1 MAGPDFDE
9 KTKRTAADRV
19 GNRCTICDKPT
30 HGPSEDPKKA
40 TNLGEAAHIL
50 GKKRGA
56 PRYDPGMTDVERA
69 DIDNALWA
77 CRNCHGRFDKDY
89 LHYTVEALRSL
100 RASAEDRARERQCQ
114 ISDSPVKPLLSRI
127 PQKWCHE
134 TTNDH
139 TYVRRAG
146 TVSQLNAWFNEP
158 STRAISL
165 IGIGGAG
172 KTALVGHWLKVD
184 NQDLIRE
191 VRGLFYWSFYVE
203 KDVDQFLLALIG
215 FIEDLGTNFES
226 KLDRTDP
233 LGALEIHFPRLPPLV
248 LLLDGLEVL
257 QQAVSEGRTYGT
269 FIDAKLRDFIQLVA
283 YAKLPWI
290 CISTSRFPI
299 TDLDYT
305 PNTKCL
311 SLFRLEDE
319 EGADVLNQNGVL
331 GTEDDRR
338 KVTHYLE
345 GHPLALRIFAASIPR
360 ELRATPNQHL
370 SNVFDVAILN
380 NKFLDKLF
388 RLLDF
393 YAGSLEISQR
403 AMIQALSLFRSPVP
417 QPTLAILVPTLTDKF
432 VGDTVSL
439 ELALT
444 TELGRLVSSG
454 LVIRDKRANTDVYAC
469 HPIVRDYFRRDLLG
483 QGDTGRAAIDILTSR
498 PDDLGI
504 QGASNLEPLIL
515 ACEALLLSGD
525 ASAAVELHVAR
536 FKKGH
541 VFISGGLLAEGKRI
555 YDAFERFAIDRPKVL
570 AHAQETLVARRK
582 TNFDVIYFR
591 NGAILFNILLGELA
605 DAEQLINVQLLQI
618 TGSGR
623 APTYNLQAL
632 LAFCHGDYTT
642 AAQIAD
648 SAVRAA
654 MQTLYP
660 TGVADLIH
668 AKAHYLRL
676 KAFVLLGLDQE
687 ARKANKALLE
697 VRHQLDSADGQILLD
712 LAQLWLASQGNR
724 DSCSKAADAALAKLP
739 MLHEDHLAL
748 EARLIAAR
756 WYILDQQPKRLAGD
770 LIDEVYHHAV
780 KQSYPYPMISSQ
792 IMREYHAYYLGK
804 PSSPYRLKQAAT
816 LAEAGH
822 MYGLQ
827 AEALWVQ
834 LLLEDN
840 PKVQATMRQN
850 IDQLIN
856 RRGYTTLSKI
866 YPARVIKTKPQKR
879 RRTSASGRKRTD

>member
-1 MAGPDFDE
+1 MAVPDFDE

-30 HGPSEDPKKA
+30 HGPNEDPKKA
-40 TNLGEAAHIL
+40 TNLGEAAHIR
-50 GKKRGA
+50 GKRRGA
-56 PRYDPGMTDVERA
+56 PRYDSGMTDVERA

-89 LHYTVEALRSL
+89 LHYNVEALRSL
-100 RASAEDRARERQCQ
+100 RASAENRARERQCQ

-127 PQKWCHE
+127 PQKWYHE

-158 STRAISL
+158 SIRAISL

-191 VRGLFYWSFYVE
+191 VKGLFYWSFYVE
-203 KDVDQFLLALIG
+203 KDVDQFLLALIS
-215 FIEDLGTNFES
+215 FFEELDTNLEF

-233 LGALEIHFPRLPPLV
+233 LGALELHFPKLPPLV

-283 YAKLPWI
+283 YAKLPWL
-290 CISTSRFPI
+290 CISTSRFRI
-299 TDLDYT
+299 TDLDHT

-311 SLFRLEDE
+311 SLVCLENE
-319 EGADVLNQNGVL
+319 EGAEVLNQNGVL
-331 GTEDDRR
+331 GTEEDRR
-338 KVTHYLE
+338 KVTRYLE

-370 SNVFDVAILN
+370 RNVFDVTIPN
-380 NKFLDKLF
+380 NRFLDKLF

-393 YAGSLEISQR
+393 YAGSLEIFQR
-403 AMIQALSLFRSPVP
+403 AMIQALSLFRSPVH
-417 QPTLAILVPTLTDKF
+417 QQTLAYIVPTLTDKF
-432 VGDTVSL
+432 AGSMGSL
-439 ELALT
+439 GLSLA
-444 TELGRLVSSG
+444 TELGRLVTSG

-469 HPIVRDYFRRDLLG
+469 HPIVRDYFRNDLLSQKG
-483 QGDTGRAAIDILTSR
+483 AGRAAIDILTSR

-504 QGASNLEPLIL
+504 QGASNLEPLLL

-525 ASAAVELHVAR
+525 ASAAMELYVAR
-536 FKKGH
+536 FKKGS
-541 VFISGGLLAEGKRI
+541 VFLSGGLLTEGKRI
-555 YDAFERFAIDRPKVL
+555 YDAFERFAIDHPKVL
-570 AHAQETLVARRK
+570 ANAQETFVARRK
-582 TNFDVIYFR
+582 TNFNATYFR

-605 DAEQLINVQLLQI
+605 DAEQLIKVQLLQKS
-618 TGSGR
+618 GSGN
-623 APTYNLQAL
+623 APTYNLQSL
-632 LAFCHGDYTT
+632 LAFYRGDYTSAVQL
-642 AAQIAD
+642 AA

-654 MQTLYP
+654 SQTLNP
-660 TGVADLIH
+660 PGVTALIH
-668 AKAHYLRL
+668 AKAYYLQL
-676 KAFVLLGLDQE
+676 KTLVLLGLDRD
-687 ARKANKALLE
+687 AKKANKALLE
-697 VRHQLDSADGQILLD
+697 VRHQLDSADGQILLN
-712 LAQLWLASQGNR
+712 LAQLWFASQGNR
-724 DSCSKAADAALAKLP
+724 DSCSKAADIALAMLP
-739 MLHEDHLAL
+739 DLHEDHLAL
-748 EARLIAAR
+748 EVRLIVAR
-756 WYILDQQPKRLAGD
+756 WYILDQQPERLAGD

-792 IMREYHAYYLGK
+792 IMREYHAHCLKK
-804 PSSPYRLKQAAT
+804 PSSPHKLKQAAT

-840 PKVQATMRQN
+840 PKVQATMHQN
-850 IDQLIN
+850 IDQLTS
-856 RRGYTTLSKI
+856 RLGYNKLSKI
-866 YPARVIKTKPQKR
+866 YPVHAT
-879 RRTSASGRKRTD
+879 

>member
-9 KTKRTAADRV
+9 KTKRTAAARV
-19 GNRCTICDKPT
+19 GNRCTICDTPT
-30 HGPSEDPKKA
+30 HGPNEDPKKA
-40 TNLGEAAHIL
+40 TNLGEAAHIR
-50 GKKRGA
+50 GKKPDA
-56 PRYDPGMTDVERA
+56 PRYDPDMTDAERA

-77 CRNCHGRFDKDY
+77 CRTCHGKIDKDY
-89 LHYTVEALRSL
+89 LLYSVETLRSI
-100 RASAEDRARERQCQ
+100 RAKAESQARERQCRL
-114 ISDSPVKPLLSRI
+114 SESPVTPLLSRI

-134 TTNDH
+134 TTNDL

-146 TVSQLNAWFNEP
+146 AVSQLNAWFNEP
-158 STRAISL
+158 SIRAISL

-184 NQDLIRE
+184 NQDLTRE
-191 VRGLFYWSFYVE
+191 VGGLFYWSFYVE
-203 KDVDQFLLALIG
+203 KDVDQFLLALIS
-215 FIEDLGTNFES
+215 FIEELDTSLEF

-233 LGALEIHFPRLPPLV
+233 LGALELHFPRLPSLV

-283 YAKLPWI
+283 YAKLPWL
-290 CISTSRFPI
+290 CISTSRFSI
-299 TDLDYT
+299 TDLDHT

-311 SLFRLEDE
+311 PLVRLEDE
-319 EGADVLNQNGVL
+319 EGAEVLNQNGVL
-331 GTEDDRR
+331 GTEEDRR
-338 KVTHYLE
+338 KVTRYLE

-370 SNVFDVAILN
+370 RNVFDVAIPN

-393 YAGSLEISQR
+393 YAGSLEIFQR
-403 AMIQALSLFRSPVP
+403 AMIQALSLFRSPIP
-417 QPTLAILVPTLTDKF
+417 QKTLAYIVPTLTDKF
-432 VGDTVSL
+432 AGSMGSL
-439 ELALT
+439 GLALVA
-444 TELGRLVSSG
+444 ELGRLVISG

-469 HPIVRDYFRRDLLG
+469 HPIVRDYFRSDLLSQKG
-483 QGDTGRAAIDILTSR
+483 AGRAAIDILTSR

-504 QGASNLEPLIL
+504 QGASNLEPLLL

-525 ASAAVELHVAR
+525 ASAAMELFVAR
-536 FKKGH
+536 FKKGI
-541 VFISGGLLAEGKRI
+541 VFLSGGLLTEGKRI

-570 AHAQETLVARRK
+570 ANAQETFVARRK
-582 TNFDVIYFR
+582 TNFDVTHFR

-605 DAEQLINVQLLQI
+605 DAEQLIKVQFLQI
-618 TGSGR
+618 PGSGR

-632 LAFCHGDYTT
+632 LAFCRGDYTT
-642 AAQIAD
+642 VSQLAD

-654 MQTLYP
+654 MQTLNP
-660 TGVADLIH
+660 PGVTALIH
-668 AKAHYLRL
+668 AKAHYLQL
-676 KAFVLLGLDQE
+676 KTFVLLGLDRDAQ
-687 ARKANKALLE
+687 KANKALLE

-712 LAQLWLASQGNR
+712 LAQLWFASQGNR
-724 DSCSKAADAALAKLP
+724 GSRSKAADAVLAMLP
-739 MLHEDHLAL
+739 ELHEDHLAL
-748 EARLIAAR
+748 EVRLIAAR
-756 WYILDQQPKRLAGD
+756 WYILDQQPERLAGD

-780 KQSYPYPMISSQ
+780 KQSYPYLMISSQ
-792 IMREYHAYYLGK
+792 IMREYHAYYLEK
-804 PSSPYRLKQAAT
+804 PSSPHRLQQVAT

-840 PKVQATMRQN
+840 PKVQATIRQS

-856 RRGYTTLSKI
+856 RLGYTTLSKI
-866 YPARVIKTKPQKR
+866 YPDRVIKTKPQKR
-879 RRTSASGRKRTD
+879 R